1 MALGGPTRQQSHP
14 GAGGGG
20 VAHQDDTAFGIATD
34 QVTPIGALA
43 DDVASDSV
51 DEGDVGLVRMALNRI
66 LYTIIRDGAGNERGA
81 TVGADLGLDT
91 DTLMLTA
98 AAWTTLFNAQRIDD
112 DPTAANSPQFDVTGY
127 NAVWILIDI
136 DSTLAP
142 THLRV
147 LAQFSDDAGTTW
159 WDFEEGL
166 WASLGWED
174 TDTASGINKA
184 FLLPCGGIDLM
195 RIRIIGT
202 GTDGTNFFDVTILA
216 RSFRGN
222 FAAAHA

>member
-1 MALGGPTRQQSHP
+1 MPLGPTGRRSSP

-20 VAHQDDTAFGIATD
+20 VTHTDDSAFAIATD
-34 QVTPIGALA
+34 ELTPIGALA
-43 DDVASDSV
+43 DEVAPDSV

-66 LYTIIRDGAGNERGA
+66 LYSIIRDGAGNERGA
-81 TVGADLGLDT
+81 TVGADFGLDT
-91 DTLMLTA
+91 DTLMLPA
-98 AAWTTLFNAQRIDD
+98 AAWTTLIDDVRIDD
-112 DPTAANSPQFDVTGY
+112 DPTFFNSDPLDVSVY
-127 NAVWILIDI
+127 NACWILIDI

-184 FLLPCGGIDLM
+184 FMLPCGGIDDI
-195 RIRIIGT
+195 RIRVVGT
-202 GTDGTNFFDVTILA
+202 GTDATNFFDVSVLA
-216 RSFRGN
+216 RPFRGN